1 MNKPAM
7 IPRLLF
13 LIGTIHWFLFAS
25 VFAFV
30 AWIRVPQMNGVVS
43 TVVFALATWSMA
55 REQGQIARDSG
66 QP

>member
-30 AWIRVPQMNGVVS
+30 AWIRVPQLNGVVS
-43 TVVFALATWSMA
+43 TVMFALATWSMA
-55 REQGQIARDSG
+55 R
-66 QP
+66 